1 MDEKFYEIF
10 EKEERVCYQ
19 NMKEAH
25 GLSHELLLIK
35 NIMSRQPFS
44 QESRP
49 AYLKSP

>member
-25 GLSHELLLIK
+25 GLIHELLFIK

-49 AYLKSP
+49 VYSKSP

>member
-1 MDEKFYEIF
+1 MKYLK
-10 EKEERVCYQ
+10 KEERVCYQ

-35 NIMSRQPFS
+35 NVMLRQLLS

-49 AYLKSP
+49 AYLKFP

>member
-1 MDEKFYEIF
+1 MDEKFCEIF
-10 EKEERVCYQ
+10 EKEDSVCYQ